1 VYRHEV
7 RDVALGPHTARGGVV
22 RWAHLSGSVQG
33 DELLE
38 RFELTASPGVVEP
51 VLHTVRE
58 VEEPLF
64 EVLSR

>member
-1 VYRHEV
+1 
-7 RDVALGPHTARGGVV
+7 V

-58 VEEPLF
+58 VEEPLL